1 MDDSAAAEELSQFD
15 LDGSIR
21 VFEMVISSNVL
32 REQRLQHGLG
42 ARIFSSVELQQDNK
56 KLFDDLKNYCK
67 QAIIW
72 LGDSFRVEVRTKV
85 DSLDYYVEMIVPF
98 ERSVFEKYS
107 RDIVSEDSLR
117 YGENVGSIFG
127 SSGNSIYLID
137 NDGQVLPPKAKYL
150 EGDIAQVKLRTNLFY
165 LMENYGKNLV
175 MLDRMVAALT
185 GESGEKIYRVG
196 I

>member
-42 ARIFSSVELQQDNK
+42 ARIFSSVELQHDNK

-67 QAIIW
+67 QSIIW